1 MPSGTVLIVDD
12 ERNIRATLARALE
25 LEGFETLAAATGLD
39 GLKAIREQKPDVVL
53 LDVRLPDVD
62 GLELLDRVR
71 RDGNEVPVVM
81 ISGHGTIAT
90 AVRATHLGARDF
102 LEKPLSADKVI
113 VTVKNAL
120 EVADLTRQNTAL
132 REDLGATRLILG
144 ESPAMAKLADWIAR
158 TAPTAGR
165 VLITGEN
172 GTGKELVARALHDG
186 SPRAKGPFI
195 RVNCAAIPTELIESE
210 LFGHEK
216 GAFTGADRQRRGR
229 FEQAHRGTLFLDEI
243 GDMRVDV
250 QAKLLRV
257 LQEGEVERVGGDR
270 PIRVDVRVLAATNK
284 DLEAQVEKGE
294 FREDLFF
301 RLNVVPI
308 VAPPLRDRKDDIP
321 LLVAHFL
328 RLYAE
333 NNDFRPKTVV
343 SDAMDTL
350 CRHTWPGNIREL
362 KNLVE
367 RLSIMVSGDTIEA
380 TDLPSLDGLETRTTS
395 DSSGGSA
402 WPTMSSGLTLKE
414 VREMIERHYIAD
426 ALESCGWNVTQT
438 ARTLGIERTNLHKKI
453 KYYALER

>member
-1 MPSGTVLIVDD
+1 VKGKTILVVDD
-12 ERNIRATLARALE
+12 ERNIRRSLEMILEGEGFDVVCADSADRALE
-25 LEGFETLAAATGLD
+25 EVSETRIDVALMDIVMPGMNGIDA
-39 GLKAIREQKPDVVL
+39 LKILQERHPYIAVI
-53 LDVRLPDVD
+53 
-62 GLELLDRVR
+62 
-71 RDGNEVPVVM
+71 
-81 ISGHGTIAT
+81 IITGHGTVQDAVQAT
-90 AVRATHLGARDF
+90 RLGAYDF
-102 LEKPLSADKVI
+102 LEKPLSREKVLLS
-113 VTVKNAL
+113 VSHAL
-120 EVADLTRQNTAL
+120 ESSGLTQENKAL
-132 REDLGATRLILG
+132 RKRVDASYEMVGGSPALEAIRTQISKVAPSNGRVMILG
-144 ESPAMAKLADWIAR
+144 ES
-158 TAPTAGR
+158 
-165 VLITGEN
+165 
-172 GTGKELVARALHDG
+172 GTGKELIARYVH
-186 SPRAKGPFI
+186 SQSNRSNGPFI
-195 RVNCAAIPTELIESE
+195 KVNCAAIPEELIESE
-210 LFGHEK
+210 LFGSDK
-216 GAFTGADRQRRGR
+216 GAFTGAVSQRDGK
-229 FEQAHRGTLFLDEI
+229 FLQADGGTLFLDEI
-243 GDMRVDV
+243 GDMSLSV
-250 QAKLLRV
+250 QAKVLRA
-257 LQEGEVERVGGDR
+257 LEQGEFERVGGSET
-270 PIRVDVRVLAATNK
+270 IRVDVRVLAATNK